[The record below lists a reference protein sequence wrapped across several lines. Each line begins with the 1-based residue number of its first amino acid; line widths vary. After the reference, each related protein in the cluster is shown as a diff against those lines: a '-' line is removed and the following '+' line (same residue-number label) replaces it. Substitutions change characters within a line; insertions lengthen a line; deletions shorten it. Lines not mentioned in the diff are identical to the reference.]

1 LKIKLIKE
9 NKMFLF
15 IYRQSL
21 SNIVLSIILLILLW
35 ASFNHLL
42 RRGVRQIN
50 AVLFC
55 LTVFAIIYITLFN
68 RSQTETEIILQPF
81 HSFIEARIQPELYRS
96 MLMNLFL
103 FVPFGLTLPYVLPQ
117 KMKRGILLTI
127 LLAAAFSAAIEIS
140 QYIFHLGR
148 CEMDDVLMNTAGAVL
163 GSMGWVI
170 RRWMERDGHR

>member
-1 LKIKLIKE
+1 
-9 NKMFLF
+9 MFLF

-21 SNIVLSIILLILLW
+21 SNIVLIIILLILLW

-55 LTVFAIIYITLFN
+55 LTVLAIIYITLLN
-68 RSQTETEIILQPF
+68 RSPSEMEAVLQPF

-117 KMKRGILLTI
+117 KGKRGILLTI
-127 LLAAAFSAAIEIS
+127 LLAATFSAAIEIS

-148 CEMDDVLMNTAGAVL
+148 CETDDVLMNTAGAAL
-163 GSMGWVI
+163 GSMSRVLGKWMI
-170 RRWMERDGHR
+170 RNGHR

>member
-1 LKIKLIKE
+1 
-9 NKMFLF
+9 MVLF

-21 SNIVLSIILLILLW
+21 SNIAFMMILLILLW

-55 LTVFAIIYITLFN
+55 LTVFTIIYITLLK
-68 RSQTETEIILQPF
+68 RSPSETEVVLQPF
-81 HSFIEARIQPELYRS
+81 HFFIEARIQPELYRS
-96 MLMNLFL
+96 MLMNMFL

-117 KMKRGILLTI
+117 KVKRRILRTI
-127 LLAAAFSAAIEIS
+127 LLAAAFSAAIEIF

-148 CEMDDVLMNTAGAVL
+148 CEMDDVLMNTAGAAL
-163 GSMGWVI
+163 GSMNYVI
-170 RRWMERDGHR
+170 GGAYRKSCGG